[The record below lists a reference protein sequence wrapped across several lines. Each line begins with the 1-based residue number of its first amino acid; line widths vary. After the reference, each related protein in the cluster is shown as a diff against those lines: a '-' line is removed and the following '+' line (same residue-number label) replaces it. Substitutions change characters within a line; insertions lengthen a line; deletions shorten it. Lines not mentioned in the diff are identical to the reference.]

1 MAKKK
6 NNDNDG
12 GLTDMIY
19 DMTGIESHFML
30 MGLGV
35 LIIIIIACLFYFNM
49 IPDFDFDSIIKSI
62 TSSVAAP
69 SAATTPSA
77 AAPSAATTPAA
88 PAAVAAAA
96 APAAP
101 AAVAA
106 AAAPAKF
113 INNTNIPPSVGS
125 LTMPQQ
131 PYVTNTSFN
140 QLTPPPSLKGGLRN
154 SRMR

>member
-19 DMTGIESHFML
+19 DMTGIEPQFML
-30 MGLGV
+30 IGVGV
-35 LIIIIIACLFYFNM
+35 LIIIIIIACLFYFNM
-49 IPDFDFDSIIKSI
+49 LPDFDSIIKSI
-62 TSSVAAP
+62 TPSTDAAP
-69 SAATTPSA
+69 T
-77 AAPSAATTPAA
+77 APVPAPA
-88 PAAVAAAA
+88 VAAVAA
-96 APAAP
+96 
-101 AAVAA
+101 V
-106 AAAPAKF
+106 AAPAKF

-125 LTMPQQ
+125 SMPQQ

-140 QLTPPPSLKGGLRN
+140 QLTPPPTLKGGLRN

>member
-19 DMTGIESHFML
+19 DMTGIEPQFML
-30 MGLGV
+30 IGMGV
-35 LIIIIIACLFYFNM
+35 LIIIIIIACLFYFNM
-49 IPDFDFDSIIKSI
+49 IPDFDSIIKSI
-62 TSSVAAP
+62 TPSVAAP

-77 AAPSAATTPAA
+77 AAHSAATTPAA
-88 PAAVAAAA
+88 TTPAATPT
-96 APAAP
+96 APT
-101 AAVAA
+101 
-106 AAAPAKF
+106 APAKF
-113 INNTNIPPSVGS
+113 FNNTNNPPSVGS
-125 LTMPQQ
+125 FTMPQQ
-131 PYVTNTSFN
+131 QNVSDTSFMNSN